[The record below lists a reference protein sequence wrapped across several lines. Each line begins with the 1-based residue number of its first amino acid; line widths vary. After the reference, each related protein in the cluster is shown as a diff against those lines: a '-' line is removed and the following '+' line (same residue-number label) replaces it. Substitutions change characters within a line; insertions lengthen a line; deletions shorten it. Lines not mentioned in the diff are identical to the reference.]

1 MSKQPSLTEL
11 VRPPINTFLSAEPYD
26 VDHKRNVAAAAS
38 EAAQREMAMLRDLN
52 RHPAPTLRPDMV
64 KLRQPRLSDDH
75 AARVEKLDQQI
86 HERGVPVSRD
96 GLLSL
101 GKARFNELLAAD
113 RVARSERVIAP
124 RCDLTGWAS
133 VFYAFAQSGLLD
145 QIPVPARSMAEQ
157 YSGAGADRDLAR
169 KVEGFADLWK
179 FFGSEPRAIR
189 AIYAF
194 RALFEACCSVRAC
207 SPGSTMTVLSI
218 TGFSAAGAVTRL
230 VISKHGCRP

>member
-1 MSKQPSLTEL
+1 
-11 VRPPINTFLSAEPYD
+11 
-26 VDHKRNVAAAAS
+26 
-38 EAAQREMAMLRDLN
+38 
-52 RHPAPTLRPDMV
+52 
-64 KLRQPRLSDDH
+64 LSDDH